1 MFDTDAR
8 HPLIYMY
15 ETPIQ
20 KEEYQSAVD
29 ELAGTPVEA
38 LTFSLGDTRSLL
50 HNTKVGGRWGDG
62 IDRWPHLI
70 WKRARQNADRLIAE
84 GNDPLRVI
92 CDRGRELGVLIY
104 PSLFVQQGGRERA
117 IKSWVDEEVGTAFTR
132 TAGAGL
138 VMEMTPLHIGAAGD
152 LADDPAA
159 NCYDFKHQEV
169 RDERSAVIEETLANY
184 EVDGFELHLSYAPH
198 YFHPREV
205 EAGRATMTE
214 WIGSVYNTVKASGPD
229 RELVVRIPAGIDGC
243 LSAGLDPVEWVR
255 RGIVD
260 VIAAEHVI
268 GAERN
273 GLVDPMTD
281 FRPLVEAAK
290 GSPCRVLAGLH
301 AVVMSDRQGEA
312 SIEVVRAAACNY
324 WAQGVDGLYL
334 MEWWLSWPYDSRF
347 YEKLREVPYPEV
359 MAPKDKYYVIPNRSG
374 GRAYAGG
381 QATQLPAGLQV
392 GTPASFDLTISDD
405 LPHWDEMGR
414 VLEVLLRFRLTG
426 NTELDRVGFKL
437 NGKDLPSNSMRKINE
452 LYRMKGP
459 NKGGGGGSGY
469 WYIFRL
475 ERDDWPV
482 TGGNTLEVTLLER
495 DPGVLPSVSVHFV
508 ELEVRY
514 LMGRSFHRGLVDP
527 DLGPYVSTS
536 KGF

>member
-1 MFDTDAR
+1 MEAR
-8 HPLIYMY
+8 AP
-15 ETPIQ
+15 ERGQ
-20 KEEYQSAVD
+20 
-29 ELAGTPVEA
+29 
-38 LTFSLGDTRSLL
+38 
-50 HNTKVGGRWGDG
+50 
-62 IDRWPHLI
+62 
-70 WKRARQNADRLIAE
+70 ADRR

-92 CDRGRELGVLIY
+92 CERGRELGILIY

-117 IKSWVDEEVGTAFTR
+117 IESWIDEEVGTEFTR
-132 TAGAGL
+132 TAGAGF
-138 VMEMTPLHIGAAGD
+138 VTEMTPLHIGAAGD
-152 LADDPAA
+152 LADDDPAA

-184 EVDGFELHLSYAPH
+184 EVDGFELHLSYTPH
-198 YFHPREV
+198 YFHPGEV

-229 RELVVRIPAGIDGC
+229 RELVVRIPASVDGC

-260 VIAAEHVI
+260 VIAAEHM
-268 GAERN
+268 R
-273 GLVDPMTD
+273 LVDPMAD
-281 FRPLVEAAK
+281 FRPLVEAAN
-290 GSPCRVLAGLH
+290 GSRCRVLAGLP
-301 AVVMSDRQGEA
+301 AQVMSDRQGEA

-334 MEWWLSWPYDSRF
+334 MGWWESWPYDSRF
-347 YEKLREVPYPEV
+347 YEKIREIPHPEV
-359 MAPKDKYYVIPNRSG
+359 MAPKDKYYVIPNPSARPSDAG
-374 GRAYAGG
+374 GR
-381 QATQLPAGLQV
+381 ATQLPAGLQV

-405 LPHWDEMGR
+405 LPRWDEMGR
-414 VLEVLLRFRLTG
+414 VLEVLLRFRLSG
-426 NTELDRVGFKL
+426 STELDRVGFKL

-495 DPGVLPSVSVHFV
+495 DPEVLLPARVHFV

-527 DLGPYVSTS
+527 DLGPYE
-536 KGF
+536 GNRG